1 MPATSA
7 PRWELMKRI
16 KKFFGDLSEIS
27 RYRRVALAPPSL
39 LNSARQVDATR
50 PPGPKMRDAMNAV
63 KNANLFARLFDDLD
77 DASRLAIKT
86 PEGGHISYGDLIA
99 LSGQMANV
107 LIARGVKTGDRVAA
121 QTEKSVA
128 GLVLYLATVR
138 AGAVYLPLNTAYT
151 LNELGYF
158 IGDAEP
164 SLIVCDPSKAAGFA
178 EMAAKVG
185 AKVETLDAN
194 GRGSLTDA
202 AAREKPD
209 FATVP
214 RDNDDLA
221 AILYTSGTTGRSKG
235 AMLTHDNL
243 ASNSESLVSYWRFTR
258 DDVLIH
264 ALPIYH
270 THGLFVASN
279 VTLFA
284 RASMIFLPKLDA
296 ELIIKL
302 MARATVLM
310 GVPTFY
316 TRILQSPNLTKE
328 SAAHMR
334 LFISGSAP
342 LLADTHR
349 EWFARTGHAVLERYG
364 MTETNMN
371 TSNPYDGERV
381 PGAVGMAL
389 PGVSVRV
396 SDPETGAPMAEDT
409 IGMIEVKGPNVFKGY
424 WRMPEK
430 TKAEFRDDGFFITG
444 DLGKI
449 DSKGYVHILG
459 RGKDLVI
466 SGGFNVYPKEIESE
480 IDAMAGVVESAVIG
494 VPHADFGEGVTAV
507 VVTDKKTAI
516 DEAAVLK
523 ALDGQIAKFKMPKR
537 VIFVDDLPR
546 NTMGKVQKNILRET
560 YAAIYKK

>member
-1 MPATSA
+1 
-7 PRWELMKRI
+7 
-16 KKFFGDLSEIS
+16 
-27 RYRRVALAPPSL
+27 
-39 LNSARQVDATR
+39 
-50 PPGPKMRDAMNAV
+50 MNTTA
-63 KNANLFARLFDDLD
+63 NANLFSRLFDGLD
-77 DASRLAIKT
+77 DPNRLAIET
-86 PEGGHISYGDLIA
+86 LDGEHISYADLIA
-99 LSGQMANV
+99 RASRTANV
-107 LIARGVKTGDRVAA
+107 LVERGVKPGDRVAA

-128 GLVLYLATVR
+128 GLVLYLAAVR

-151 LNELGYF
+151 LNELEYF
-158 IGDAEP
+158 ITDAEP
-164 SLIVCDPSKAAGFA
+164 RLVVCDPSRA
-178 EMAAKVG
+178 EGIGSIAAKVG

-194 GRGSLTDA
+194 GKGSLTEVA
-202 AAREKPD
+202 GKAKSE
-209 FATVP
+209 FATVV
-214 RDNDDLA
+214 RANDDLA

-235 AMLTHDNL
+235 AMLSHDNL
-243 ASNSESLVSYWRFTR
+243 ASNSLALVDYWRFTNK
-258 DDVLIH
+258 DVLIH

-284 RASMIFLPKLDA
+284 RASMIFLPKFDPD
-296 ELIIKL
+296 LIIKL

-316 TRILQSPNLTKE
+316 TRLLQNPALNRE
-328 SAAHMR
+328 STRHMR

-349 EWFARTGHAVLERYG
+349 EWAARTGHAVLERYG

-381 PGAVGMAL
+381 AGAVGHPL
-389 PGVSVRV
+389 PGVAVRV
-396 SDPETGAPMAEDT
+396 TDPETGKVLAPEA

-430 TKAEFRDDGFFITG
+430 TKSEFRDDGFFITG

-449 DSKGYVHILG
+449 DDKGYVHILG

-480 IDAMAGVVESAVIG
+480 IDAMPGVIESAVIG

-507 VVTDKKTAI
+507 VVCNKGAEVS
-516 DEAAVLK
+516 EASVLQ
-523 ALDGQIAKFKMPKR
+523 ALDGRLAKFKMPKR
-537 VIFVDDLPR
+537 VFVVDDLPR
-546 NTMGKVQKNILRET
+546 NAMGKVQKNVLRDS
-560 YAAIYKK
+560 YSDIYTKK

>member
-1 MPATSA
+1 
-7 PRWELMKRI
+7 
-16 KKFFGDLSEIS
+16 
-27 RYRRVALAPPSL
+27 
-39 LNSARQVDATR
+39 
-50 PPGPKMRDAMNAV
+50 MNAAQ
-63 KNANLFARLFDDLD
+63 KTIMNANLFSRLFDSLD
-77 DASRLAIKT
+77 DPKRLAIET
-86 PEGGHISYGDLIA
+86 IDGQRISYGDLISRA
-99 LSGQMANV
+99 GQMANV
-107 LIARGVKTGDRVAA
+107 LVNRGVKPGDRVAA
-121 QTEKSVA
+121 QTEKSVP
-128 GLVLYLATVR
+128 GLVLYLAAVR

-151 LNELGYF
+151 LNELDYF
-158 IGDAEP
+158 ITDAEP
-164 SLIVCDPSKAAGFA
+164 SLVVCDPSKAEGIGAIT
-178 EMAAKVG
+178 AKVG
-185 AKVETLDAN
+185 AKVETLGAD

-202 AAREKPD
+202 AAAANAE
-209 FATVP
+209 FATAV
-214 RDNDDLA
+214 RDDGDLA

-243 ASNSESLVSYWRFTR
+243 ASNSLTLADYWRFTNR
-258 DDVLIH
+258 DVLIH

-284 RASMIFLPKLDA
+284 RASMMFLPKFDPD
-296 ELIIKL
+296 LIIKL
-302 MARATVLM
+302 MARSTVLM

-316 TRILQSPNLTKE
+316 TRLLQSPSLTRDSTK
-328 SAAHMR
+328 HMR
-334 LFISGSAP
+334 LFVSGSAP
-342 LLADTHR
+342 LLAETHR

-371 TSNPYDGERV
+371 TSNPYHGDRV
-381 PGAVGMAL
+381 PGAVGHPL

-396 SDPETGAPMAEDT
+396 TDPETGKELPRET
-409 IGMIEVKGPNVFKGY
+409 VGMIEVRGPNVFKGY

-449 DSKGYVHILG
+449 DNDGYVHIIG

-480 IDAMAGVVESAVIG
+480 IDAMPGVVESAVIG

-507 VVTDKKTAI
+507 VVRDKSASI

-523 ALDGQIAKFKMPKR
+523 ALDGRLAKFKMPKR
-537 VIFVDDLPR
+537 VIVVDELPR
-546 NTMGKVQKNILRET
+546 NAMGKVQKNILRDT
-560 YAAIYKK
+560 YSDIYAKAK

>member
-1 MPATSA
+1 MTTP
-7 PRWELMKRI
+7 E
-16 KKFFGDLSEIS
+16 
-27 RYRRVALAPPSL
+27 
-39 LNSARQVDATR
+39 
-50 PPGPKMRDAMNAV
+50 
-63 KNANLFARLFDDLD
+63 NANLFCRLFDGLD
-77 DASRLAIKT
+77 DPNRLAIET
-86 PEGGHISYGDLIA
+86 VDGQRISYGDLIA
-99 LSGQMANV
+99 RAGRTANV
-107 LIARGVKTGDRVAA
+107 LIARGVKPGDRVAA

-151 LNELGYF
+151 LNELEYF
-158 IGDAEP
+158 ITDAEP
-164 SLIVCDPSKAAGFA
+164 SLVVCDPSKADGIGAI
-178 EMAAKVG
+178 AAKVG
-185 AKVETLDAN
+185 AKVETLGAD
-194 GRGSLTDA
+194 GKGSLTDA
-202 AAREKPD
+202 SATVKTEFETVARE
-209 FATVP
+209 
-214 RDNDDLA
+214 NDDLA

-243 ASNSESLVSYWRFTR
+243 ASNSLTLVDYWGFT
-258 DDVLIH
+258 DKDVLIH

-279 VTLFA
+279 VVLFA
-284 RASMIFLPKLDA
+284 RASMIFLPKFDPD
-296 ELIIKL
+296 LIIKL
-302 MARATVLM
+302 MARATALM

-316 TRILQSPNLTKE
+316 VRLLQSPALTKE
-328 SAAHMR
+328 STARMR
-334 LFISGSAP
+334 LFVSGSAP

-349 EWFARTGHAVLERYG
+349 EWAVRTGHAVLERYG

-381 PGAVGMAL
+381 PGAVGHAL

-396 SDPETGAPMAEDT
+396 TDPETGKTLGPET

-449 DSKGYVHILG
+449 DSAGYVHILG

-480 IDAMAGVVESAVIG
+480 IDAMAGVIETAVIG

-507 VVTDKKTAI
+507 VVCDKNAGV

-523 ALDGQIAKFKMPKR
+523 ALDGRLAKFKMPKR
-537 VIFVDDLPR
+537 VFIVDELPR
-546 NTMGKVQKNILRET
+546 NAMGKVQKNILRDA
-560 YAAIYKK
+560 YKGIYNK

>member
-1 MPATSA
+1 
-7 PRWELMKRI
+7 
-16 KKFFGDLSEIS
+16 
-27 RYRRVALAPPSL
+27 
-39 LNSARQVDATR
+39 
-50 PPGPKMRDAMNAV
+50 MNATQ
-63 KNANLFARLFDDLD
+63 KTIMNANLFSRLFDALD
-77 DASRLAIKT
+77 NPARLAIET
-86 PEGGHISYGDLIA
+86 IEGARISYGELIA
-99 LSGQMANV
+99 RTGQMANV
-107 LIARGVKTGDRVAA
+107 LVGSGVKPGDRVAA
-121 QTEKSVA
+121 QTEKSVP
-128 GLVLYLATVR
+128 GLVLYLAAVR

-151 LNELGYF
+151 LNELEYF
-158 IGDAEP
+158 ITDAEP
-164 SLIVCDPSKAAGFA
+164 SLVVCDPSKAEGIGAIA
-178 EMAAKVG
+178 SKVG
-185 AKVETLDAN
+185 AKVETLGADGN
-194 GRGSLTDA
+194 GSLTDRA
-202 AAREKPD
+202 NKASAE
-209 FATVP
+209 FETVP
-214 RDNDDLA
+214 RANDDLA

-243 ASNSESLVSYWRFTR
+243 ASNSLSLVEYWRFNEN
-258 DDVLIH
+258 DVLIH

-284 RASMIFLPKLDA
+284 RASMIFLPKFDP

-316 TRILQSPNLTKE
+316 TRLLQSPALTRE
-328 SAAHMR
+328 STKHMR

-371 TSNPYDGERV
+371 TSNPYDGARV
-381 PGAVGMAL
+381 PGAVGHPL

-396 SDPETGAPMAEDT
+396 TDPETGKELARDNV
-409 IGMIEVKGPNVFKGY
+409 GMIEVKGPNVFKGY

-449 DSKGYVHILG
+449 DANGYVHILG

-480 IDAMAGVVESAVIG
+480 IDAMPGVIESAVIG
-494 VPHADFGEGVTAV
+494 LPHADFGEGVTAV
-507 VVTDKKTAI
+507 VVCERGAKV
-516 DEAAVLK
+516 DERSVLK
-523 ALDGQIAKFKMPKR
+523 GLEGRLAKFKMPKR
-537 VIFVDDLPR
+537 VIVVDELPR
-546 NTMGKVQKNILRET
+546 NAMGKVQKNILRDT
-560 YAAIYKK
+560 YSKLFSS